1 MIFKLKKADIVSW
14 KINEDQKK
22 NQNQILKVKYQFKYG
37 KDKINWVLSVAK
49 IWFLFYYIYAY
60 FIIYINNIKDEY
72 KNDKWS
78 YCFFIY
84 LELEYG
90 KLWKSL
96 EII

>member
-49 IWFLFYYIYAY
+49 MIFILLYAY

-72 KNDKWS
+72 KNDK
-78 YCFFIY
+78 
-84 LELEYG
+84 
-90 KLWKSL
+90 
-96 EII
+96 